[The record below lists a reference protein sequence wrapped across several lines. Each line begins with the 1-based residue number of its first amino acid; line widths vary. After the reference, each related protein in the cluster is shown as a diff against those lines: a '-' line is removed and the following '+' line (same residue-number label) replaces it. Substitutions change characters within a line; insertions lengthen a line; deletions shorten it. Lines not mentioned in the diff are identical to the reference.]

1 MVLVPNAISRTASTV
16 FLGQHASLATLL
28 LITSWKANSV
38 LPAAFLN
45 ALTVSTRLTASSATP
60 LPITS

>member
-1 MVLVPNAISRTASTV
+1 MVLASNAVFRTALTV
-16 FLGQHASLATLL
+16 FPYQRAPLATLL

-38 LPAAFLN
+38 LPAAFTN
-45 ALTVSTRLTASSATP
+45 ALTASTPLTASSATP